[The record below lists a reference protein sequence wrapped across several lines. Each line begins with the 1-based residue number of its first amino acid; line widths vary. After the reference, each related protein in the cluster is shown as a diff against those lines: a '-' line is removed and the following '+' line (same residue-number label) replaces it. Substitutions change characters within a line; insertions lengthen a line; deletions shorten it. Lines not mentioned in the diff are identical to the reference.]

1 MEGRKYFLV
10 YEISFLSLMAAL
22 VYVFKAFFKTPIGL
36 PAHTAIVWVI
46 PFIIGIGLTKKF
58 GAGVYIGLLSG
69 LLLAAL
75 GMADKGFLEVF
86 EWAAMGITMDVL
98 AMVFRA
104 HLGNILVGCILGA
117 FGSFDKTMVNYY
129 ITSLIGQNAH
139 ILLVGIGV
147 AGASSLIFGGAGG
160 IISAIVVNRLHHL
173 HFPNQTSKKKEK
185 PKNKIMLRNI

>member
-10 YEISFLSLMAAL
+10 YEISLLSLMAAL

-58 GAGVYIGLLSG
+58 GSGLYIGVLSG

-75 GMADKGFLEVF
+75 GMADKGILEVF
-86 EWAAMGITMDVL
+86 EWAAMGLTMDVL
-98 AMVFRA
+98 ALIFSG
-104 HLGNILVGCILGA
+104 HLGNILVGCLFGA
-117 FGSFDKTMVNYY
+117 FGSFNKTMVNYY

-139 ILLVGIGV
+139 ILIAGIGV
-147 AGASSLIFGGAGG
+147 AGASSLIFGGVGG
-160 IISAIVVNRLHHL
+160 IISAIVVNRLQHL
-173 HFPNQTSKKKEK
+173 HFPGQLSRKKEK
-185 PKNKIMLRNI
+185 N